1 MEITLL
7 TVGKTSTGYINTG
20 IDDYLRRLKHYVPFT
35 MTALPDLRSK
45 GKMSEDAQKE
55 AEGER
60 ILAAFKPGDRVVLL
74 DERGAEMDSDGFASL
89 LQKDMAS
96 GLKRL
101 VFVVGGPYGF
111 SKAVYARAD
120 ARMSMSKLTLSH
132 EMVRLFFIEQVYRA
146 MTILRGEPY
155 HHR

>member
-35 MTALPDLRSK
+35 LTALPDLRSK
-45 GKMSEDAQKE
+45 GKMSEEAQKE

-60 ILAAFKPGDRVVLL
+60 ILAAFRPGDRVVLL
-74 DERGAEMDSDGFASL
+74 DERGAELDSDGFAAQ
-89 LQKDMAS
+89 LQKHMAS

-120 ARMSMSKLTLSH
+120 ARMSMSRLTLSH

>member
-20 IDDYLRRLKHYVPFT
+20 IDDYLHRLKHYVPFT

-60 ILAAFKPGDRVVLL
+60 ILAAFRPGDRIVLL

-89 LQKDMAS
+89 LQKNMAS